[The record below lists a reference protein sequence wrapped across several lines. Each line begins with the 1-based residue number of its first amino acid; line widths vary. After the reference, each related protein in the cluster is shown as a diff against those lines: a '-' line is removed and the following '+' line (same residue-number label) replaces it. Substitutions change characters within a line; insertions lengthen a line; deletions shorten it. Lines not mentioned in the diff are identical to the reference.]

1 MINKIKKL
9 QNISN
14 GAILV
19 AADVAD
25 IYPSISHEAGLNALG
40 EALDNKKNSHV
51 VENILRDNLL
61 KMEEFGLKKQLL

>member
-19 AADVAD
+19 TVDVAD
-25 IYPSISHEAGLNALG
+25 IYPSIPHEAGLNALG
-40 EALDNKKNSHV
+40 EALDNRKNSHII
-51 VENILRDNLL
+51 ENILTDNLL
-61 KMEEFGLKKQLL
+61 KMEELGLKKQLL